1 MSLMLRA
8 ATQVLILAGLALTG
22 CANGTDNF
30 FTTGAL
36 GSSSAASSEPKI
48 DPACVT
54 LASRIEALRRE
65 GLAEKIEKAAAKKY
79 KLKQAE
85 LVKVDQLT
93 KSNAEFQLRC
103 STVMPSATQLS
114 SASAAPIPAPA
125 PAKASAAKAAKAAPQ
140 N

>member
-8 ATQVLILAGLALTG
+8 GSQVLILAGLVLTG
-22 CANGTDNF
+22 CANGSDNI

-36 GSSSAASSEPKI
+36 GSAAAAAPEPKI

-54 LASRIEALRRE
+54 LASRIETLRRE

-79 KLKQAE
+79 TLKQAD
-85 LVKVDQLT
+85 LLKVDQLT

-103 STVMPSATQLS
+103 STIMPAATQLS
-114 SASAAPIPAPA
+114 SAAPA
-125 PAKASAAKAAKAAPQ
+125 PATAAKGAAAKPAKAAPQ

>member
-8 ATQVLILAGLALTG
+8 STQALILAALALTG
-22 CANGTDNF
+22 CAATDNL

-36 GSSSAASSEPKI
+36 GSPPEPKI

-54 LASRIEALRRE
+54 LASRIEGLRRE
-65 GLAEKIEKAAAKKY
+65 GVAEKIEKAAAKKY
-79 KLKQAE
+79 KLTQADIAKAD
-85 LVKVDQLT
+85 LLT

-103 STVMPSATQLS
+103 STIMPAPGQVSAATSAT
-114 SASAAPIPAPA
+114 
-125 PAKASAAKAAKAAPQ
+125 PAKGTGAKTP

>member
-8 ATQVLILAGLALTG
+8 GSQVLILAGLVLTG
-22 CANGTDNF
+22 CANGSDNI

-36 GSSSAASSEPKI
+36 GSSSAAAAPEPKI
-48 DPACVT
+48 DQACVT
-54 LASRIEALRRE
+54 LASRIETLRRE

-79 KLKQAE
+79 TLKQAD
-85 LVKVDQLT
+85 LLKVDQLT

-103 STVMPSATQLS
+103 STIMPAATQLS
-114 SASAAPIPAPA
+114 SAAPA
-125 PAKASAAKAAKAAPQ
+125 TAAKGAAAKPAKAAPQ